1 MLRSSAL
8 LFSSAL
14 ALSSAALGCGSNAA
28 ATPAPPPPPEVIV
41 LSVEA
46 EDVPLYV
53 EAIGTVDG
61 LVNAEVRARTPGYV
75 QVQAYKDGTFV
86 KKGDLLFTID
96 PALTQAT
103 AKKARGDAEATRAGL
118 AKAENDLRRA
128 ESLSAEGLASKQDL
142 DNARAARMLAEA
154 NVTAAQG
161 SFETA
166 STNLS
171 YTRIVAPISGLAGL
185 AKVRVGTLV
194 GQSEPTLLTT
204 ISQIDSV
211 RVSYPISEQ
220 WYLSNPRRFQATD
233 PGAAPKLDLFL
244 ADGSKYP
251 LQGQLSFLDRQV
263 DPSTGTFSVLATFPN
278 PDGLLR
284 PGQYAKVRDVRE
296 VRKGAIVIPQRAV
309 TELQG
314 TQQVYVIG
322 QGDKAEARP
331 VVMGERL
338 NNRWLV
344 QSGLLAGERIV
355 VEGLQKVRPGV
366 VVAPRTAPKVS
377 SSAGSNAA
385 PVPAGR

>member
-1 MLRSSAL
+1 VSRSSAL
-8 LFSSAL
+8 VLSAAL

-41 LSVEA
+41 LAVEA

-75 QVQAYKDGTFV
+75 QVQAYKDGTYV
-86 KKGDLLFTID
+86 KKGDLLFTVD

-103 AKKARGDAEATRAGL
+103 AKKARGDAEATKASL
-118 AKAENDLRRA
+118 AKADNDLRRA

-233 PGAAPKLDLFL
+233 PAAAPKLDLFL
-244 ADGSKYP
+244 ADGSKYA

-278 PDGLLR
+278 PEGLLR

-296 VRKGAIVIPQRAV
+296 VRKGAIMIPQRAV

-322 QGDKAEARP
+322 QGDKAEARQ
-331 VVMGERL
+331 VVMGERV

-344 QSGLLAGERIV
+344 QSGLTAGERIV

-366 VVAPRTAPKVS
+366 VVAPKVS
-377 SSAGSNAA
+377 SSARSNAA

>member
-1 MLRSSAL
+1 MQ
-8 LFSSAL
+8 
-14 ALSSAALGCGSNAA
+14 
-28 ATPAPPPPPEVIV
+28 
-41 LSVEA
+41 SVEA

-53 EAIGTVDG
+53 EAIGSIDG

-75 QVQAYKDGTFV
+75 QVQAYKDGTYV
-86 KKGDLLFTID
+86 KKGDLLFTVD

-103 AKKARGDAEATRAGL
+103 AKKARGDAEATKASL
-118 AKAENDLRRA
+118 AKADNDLRRA

-161 SFETA
+161 TFETA

-194 GQSEPTLLTT
+194 GQGEATLLTT

-233 PGAAPKLDLFL
+233 PSTAPKLDLFL

-296 VRKGAIVIPQRAV
+296 VRKGAILIPQRAV

-314 TQQVYVIG
+314 TQQVYVVG
-322 QGDKAEARP
+322 QGDTIEARP
-331 VVMGERL
+331 VVMGERV

-344 QSGLLAGERIV
+344 RSGLTAGERIV
-355 VEGLQKVRPGV
+355 VEGLQKVRPGAV
-366 VVAPRTAPKVS
+366 VVPKVAPKIS
-377 SSAGSNAA
+377 GSAGSAA